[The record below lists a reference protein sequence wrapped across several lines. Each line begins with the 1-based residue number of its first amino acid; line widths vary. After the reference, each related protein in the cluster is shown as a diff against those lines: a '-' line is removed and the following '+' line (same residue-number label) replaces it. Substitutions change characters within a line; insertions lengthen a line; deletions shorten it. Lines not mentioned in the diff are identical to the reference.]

1 MIPRANSIL
10 IILVFTFGVT
20 SCEKPTP
27 ACGCDDPLE
36 DLPWLKDTLN
46 LYIRA
51 DVYSYTHNNV
61 EYIGIS
67 TEDYLTSGLVQIF
80 DCAGNYICS
89 YGGLST
95 NLCEIGLAPR
105 KLLFKFVN
113 PNL

>member
-1 MIPRANSIL
+1 MIPKTTIL
-10 IILVFTFGVT
+10 LISLVFAIGVT
-20 SCEKPTP
+20 SCEKPIP

-51 DVYSYTHNNV
+51 DVYSYAYKNV

-67 TEDYLTSGLVQIF
+67 TVGYLTSGLVQIF
-80 DCAGNYICS
+80 DCAGNYTCS
-89 YGGLST
+89 FGSFST
-95 NLCEIGLAPR
+95 TPCEIGLAPR

-113 PNL
+113 PIL